1 MSECNGCK
9 YENSTD
15 IKVHLEFCTHCKRA
29 YYSEDERDIHE
40 DKYATD

>member
-9 YENSTD
+9 YENNTD